1 MVSNDCSRSSE
12 YAENVDK
19 GDIGK
24 NPVELVTGVEDPE
37 WAGRKNPIPSAG
49 SFNDL
54 GNMTYDDVSFVCE
67 IYVEFLPAV

>member
-12 YAENVDK
+12 YTENVDK

-37 WAGRKNPIPSAG
+37 GAETKSIQPPKNVFQP
-49 SFNDL
+49 
-54 GNMTYDDVSFVCE
+54 
-67 IYVEFLPAV
+67 